1 MKRIVVSCILCIFFA
16 IRANGQSIHYRNNCL
31 DSCSLQTNTV
41 FELDNAHTY
50 PSGSTFA
57 WNYGSGTFTSAKINP
72 TGQYAYS
79 SPGTYSVQVKIT
91 QPGSTSP
98 IIITNPKVIIG
109 KVNPFYLGTSAKDT
123 LTELCSNKSPNTK
136 DLQIPS
142 SAILPGG
149 SLLWFP
155 NGETTPKITVSKEGC
170 YSVKSYNNDG
180 SGCYYEAKMIV
191 KICGSY
197 PNKPDVTGTG
207 SGSGASTPPSCVNC
221 PQWTV
226 GNNVRVIFP
235 NDGRVPYT
243 SSTEPG
249 PYLAPAGVAY
259 YPIQNKG
266 ADYQFG
272 GISSNGEQIFDNQ
285 NKQIGGNLNGDKSI
299 DQGVAI
305 IPKKS
310 CKACN
315 SEYYVITTNS
325 SHQLFYS
332 LVDVSANGGLGD
344 LTKKDSL
351 LSPIPTSNKIIATKT
366 NEGYLLL
373 TYDSDGK
380 NIRTFS
386 VTAKGISEPQLIP
399 INPANSPASN
409 RGTVKFSS
417 DNSKLALALPPDK
430 VEIYDYTK
438 NPANKIATITTPA
451 DVYGVGFAPNN
462 NLLYVTV
469 NGSSGSNQLLQYKI
483 DTTNINASMR
493 VVGTFSE
500 QLGAIELD
508 PVNKAKLYI
517 AKAGSSYATISKP
530 NQRITGNQSLL
541 DAKFDPN
548 GFTSTTGPIGLG
560 IPTSINESDNSGPPS
575 ISVECKGLK
584 FTFKL
589 DKDLCEK
596 NKNTNVKWEIYQASK
611 TAQISPFLNNDGV
624 KVPYPSIP
632 LVFSNIAGNNSQVFD
647 FPNPLKSGYYV
658 LVAKISNDCVTDFVL
673 DAQVFYISLL
683 KPFVLKKQ
691 IDKIFNDNIAYGPT
705 GSNCNFPNYVIAP
718 IPRDLP
724 LSPAPLPI
732 EDLIVPKDTS
742 ILQFKWT
749 HAGNEVSKFGKVYIP
764 FFTGEGKVF
773 QLDILDTESGC
784 TDKRETKIT
793 FVTKDDL
800 IPKFNT
806 YLCLDEPDPKLT
818 LSVLPLANAL
828 TYDWKKNIGS
838 PSGFILGT
846 PPFDQNKIQ
855 INRIGKYDL
864 QVKDAYGCEL
874 NQTYTIDD
882 KCKPKIIAPNVFTPN
897 GDNNNDLFLP
907 TWNWVGGSTE
917 PARNVLHTAIPGAI
931 LNPGES
937 ARNYDKNRTIVKS
950 VKIFNRWGELIF
962 QKDIDPNDLK
972 IGDIKQEKYGWDGTY
987 NGQKVPQDT
996 YAWMIEYE
1004 SIDFPHLGL
1013 LAERGAVVVVY

>member
-16 IRANGQSIHYRNNCL
+16 IRANGQSIHYRNNCIN
-31 DSCSLQTNTV
+31 SCSEQTNTI
-41 FELDNAHTY
+41 FELDNANTY
-50 PSGSTFA
+50 PAGTKFRWVNGSVSTPFSTDPTVKFSFA
-57 WNYGSGTFTSAKINP
+57 
-72 TGQYAYS
+72 
-79 SPGTYSVQVKIT
+79 SPGSYPIQVIIDQAGT
-91 QPGSTSP
+91 ISTVN
-98 IIITNPKVIIG
+98 TVAIIG
-109 KVNPFYLGTSAKDT
+109 KVPAFYIATDKGTTQKDT
-123 LTELCSNKSPNTK
+123 TVEFCSGGGVVLS
-136 DLQIPS
+136 PS
-142 SAILPGG
+142 SPQTD
-149 SLLWFP
+149 LLWFP
-155 NGETTPKITVSKEGC
+155 NGEKTNSINVTKEGC
-170 YSVKSYNNDG
+170 YSVKSFSSDG
-180 SGCYYEAKMIV
+180 SGCYYEAKMDV

-197 PNKPDVTGTG
+197 PNKPDPSTVPPG
-207 SGSGASTPPSCVNC
+207 SSNPSSCVNC

-243 SSTEPG
+243 ENG
-249 PYLAPAGVAY
+249 PYSVPAGVAY

-266 ADYQFG
+266 ANYQFG

-285 NKQIGGNLNGDKSI
+285 NRQIGSNLNGDKSI

-305 IPKKS
+305 IPKNS

-325 SHQLFYS
+325 AHQLFYS
-332 LVDVSANGGLGD
+332 VVDVSYNGGKGD
-344 LTKKDSL
+344 LSKKNQL
-351 LSPIPTSNKIIATKT
+351 LSPIPTSDKIIATKT
-366 NEGYLLL
+366 SDGYLLV
-373 TYDSDGK
+373 TYDADGK

-386 VTAKGISEPQLIP
+386 ITSKGISEPQLIP

-483 DTTNINASMR
+483 DNTNINASMW

-517 AKAGSSYATISKP
+517 AKAGNTYATISKP
-530 NQRITGNQSLL
+530 NQRITGNQSLI

-560 IPTSINESDNSGPPS
+560 IPTSISENDPSSPPS

-596 NKNTNVKWEIYQASK
+596 NKNTNVKWEIYQVGALK
-611 TAQISPFLNNDGV
+611 EPLSPFLNNNGV
-624 KVPYPSIP
+624 KVPNP
-632 LVFSNIAGNNSQVFD
+632 LLLTSGTTNPIFQKSTPGENSVD
-647 FPNPLKSGYYV
+647 FNFPDPLKSGYYV
-658 LVAKISNDCVTDFVL
+658 VVATISNGCVTDYVL

-724 LSPAPLPI
+724 LSPAPLPS
-732 EDLIVPKDTS
+732 EDLIVPKEIS
-742 ILQFKWT
+742 VLEFRWT
-749 HAGNEVSKFGKVYIP
+749 QAGNEISKLGKVNIP
-764 FFTGEGKVF
+764 FFSGEGKVF

-907 TWNWVGGSTE
+907 TWNWVGGSSE